1 MPASEP
7 RCNFDAI
14 TKKESRIPA
23 GAAPNKGIIGM
34 TMTNAE
40 RRWLARVML
49 TISDVAF
56 RESFN
61 AGGSAV
67 RSGAAEDVLRAAQ
80 SLIQVTGQPA
90 VGRAARLSQPGHPDK

>member
-1 MPASEP
+1 
-7 RCNFDAI
+7 
-14 TKKESRIPA
+14 
-23 GAAPNKGIIGM
+23 M

-56 RESFN
+56 REPCD

-67 RSGAAEDVLRAAQ
+67 RSGAAEDVLSAAEN
-80 SLIQVTGQPA
+80 LIHA
-90 VGRAARLSQPGHPDK
+90 AGRPGGGRGAQLSQPGYRDN